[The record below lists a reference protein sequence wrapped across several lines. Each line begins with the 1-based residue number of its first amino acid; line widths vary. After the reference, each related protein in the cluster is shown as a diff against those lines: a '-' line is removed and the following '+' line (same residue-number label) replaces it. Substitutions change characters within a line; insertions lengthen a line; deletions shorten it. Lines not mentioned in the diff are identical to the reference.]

1 MRSVIVIFK
10 ILQLIRSTFLSMDHC
25 FDTTISI
32 FSYIRNEYDGLC
44 LYIILLWI
52 THSLL
57 PSLLFKYITVH
68 RWTTICFAV
77 DDDDHLN
84 ALKTIE
90 ISKHFIQCKVNIGQ
104 AVNNNCFQITLPH
117 ETYSFFAEN
126 SFTNTSLSL
135 QTICLL
141 LFSPKLL
148 YTCTHISEP
157 ACLQSDV
164 YSFKS

>member
-1 MRSVIVIFK
+1 MFFSVYWVLKTNFSCWMFD
-10 ILQLIRSTFLSMDHC
+10 QRMFSTC
-25 FDTTISI
+25 AV
-32 FSYIRNEYDGLC
+32 SYTHLDVYKRQVCYHLC
-44 LYIILLWI
+44 YLNI
-52 THSLL
+52 SLL
-57 PSLLFKYITVH
+57 IDEPLFALQWMMMT
-68 RWTTICFAV
+68 
-77 DDDDHLN
+77 HLN

-90 ISKHFIQCKVNIGQ
+90 ISKHFIQCKVNIDQ